1 MTNLTKELITD
12 AVHNYIYYINKGE
25 NGIHMIKVYF
35 Q

>member
-12 AVHNYIYYINKGE
+12 AVHIFIHNKGE

>member
-12 AVHNYIYYINKGE
+12 AVHIIYYINKGE